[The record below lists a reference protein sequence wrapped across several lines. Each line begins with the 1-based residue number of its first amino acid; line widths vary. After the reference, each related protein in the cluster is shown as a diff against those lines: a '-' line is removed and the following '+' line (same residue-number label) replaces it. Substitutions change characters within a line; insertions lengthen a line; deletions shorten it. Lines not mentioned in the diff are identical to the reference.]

1 METIMRY
8 VLTILVITFFITT
21 VHGQSVDKV
30 SPPFI
35 TPQDTVKILPFNQP
49 SPTVD
54 IPAVPIPMYNNPS
67 VDAKMLVWWPDTGID
82 YKMPNLLAPKKR
94 KDDIS
99 IWNWDQFDEKGGEG
113 EQ

>member
-1 METIMRY
+1 MRY
-8 VLTILVITFFITT
+8 LLTILVITLAITT
-21 VHGQSVDKV
+21 VHGQSVNKV

-35 TPQDTVKILPFNQP
+35 TPQDTIKILPFNQT

-67 VDAKMLVWWPDTGID
+67 VDAKILVWWPDTGLD
-82 YKMPNLLAPKKR
+82 YKMPNLLKPKKR
-94 KDDIS
+94 GKDITV
-99 IWNWDQFDEKGGEG
+99 WNGNQQEKREG